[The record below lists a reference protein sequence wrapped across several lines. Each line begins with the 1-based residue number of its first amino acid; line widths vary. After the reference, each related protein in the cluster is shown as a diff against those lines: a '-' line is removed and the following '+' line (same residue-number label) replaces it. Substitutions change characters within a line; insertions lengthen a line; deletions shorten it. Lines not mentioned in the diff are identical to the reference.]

1 AGYKWFSLTTN
12 FRYKSFVENVDQY
25 LFLVVA
31 DLNDFRVRHPNGD
44 PVLDVIVSADIT
56 KRSKLSLTIDN
67 ATNTEYLVIPG
78 FLAGQRKFTLQYM
91 VKF

>member
-1 AGYKWFSLTTN
+1 M
-12 FRYKSFVENVDQY
+12 ENVDQY